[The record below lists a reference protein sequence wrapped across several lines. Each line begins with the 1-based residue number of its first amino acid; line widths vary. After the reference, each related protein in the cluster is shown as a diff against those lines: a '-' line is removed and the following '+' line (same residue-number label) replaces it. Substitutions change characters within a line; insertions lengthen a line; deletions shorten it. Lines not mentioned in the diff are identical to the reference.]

1 MTNIT
6 IIFDRLDWIVYAVLF
21 VISVGYAIGLHAWWK
36 RYPQSF
42 ADLTWLQVVI
52 GVGYV
57 ILGLAVILPLHDWL
71 HVCAAFFFAS
81 LPIIFRSVFVSA
93 SNQRDAEEM
102 NR

>member
-1 MTNIT
+1 MTDVS
-6 IIFDRLDWIVYAVLF
+6 IICHKWALIVYAILF
-21 VISVGYAIGLHAWWK
+21 AISVVYAIALHAWWK

-57 ILGLAVILPLHDWL
+57 LLGLGFIIPLHDWL
-71 HVCAAFFFAS
+71 HVCAAFFFAC
-81 LPIIFRSVFVSA
+81 LPIVFRSVFVSA

-102 NR
+102 KR

>member
-1 MTNIT
+1 MTDIL

-21 VISVGYAIGLHAWWK
+21 CVSMIYAVILHVWWK

-42 ADLTWLQVVI
+42 ADLTWLQVI
-52 GVGYV
+52 LGVGYV
-57 ILGLAVILPLHDWL
+57 LLGLGFIVPLHDWL
-71 HVCAAFFFAS
+71 HICAAFFFAC

-93 SNQRDAEEM
+93 GNQRDAEEM